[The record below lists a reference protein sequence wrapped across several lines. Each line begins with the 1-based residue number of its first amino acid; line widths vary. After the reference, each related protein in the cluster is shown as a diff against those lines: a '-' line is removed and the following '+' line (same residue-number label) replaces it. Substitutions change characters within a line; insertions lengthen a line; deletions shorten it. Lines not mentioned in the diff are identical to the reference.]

1 LCTITRFAASVEGSP
16 ALSAPPAPAR
26 DIELFAGRP
35 PVRLDPQRTAPVGW
49 WPAVLVMLIALLDRI
64 ETNLVAGA
72 LPALQAEWGFSD
84 TWAGAI
90 PGAAAIA
97 GIILLLP
104 AGHLA
109 DRANRTKVLAGVV
122 AAWSFITLGS
132 ALAPTF
138 AVFFLTRVVLGAA
151 DQIDTPAASS
161 LLADYYPPR
170 SRGKVY
176 GLQRMAYFSG
186 LPLGVLLG
194 GVLTQAFG
202 WRSAFLLAAFPGL
215 LIAAGCWALREPIR
229 GVMDRLDPSRPT
241 APEDAPGPAAITAAA
256 QSGSLIGRMATCLRT
271 PTVRLLCGGMPAL
284 FLGLAGIFFWLP
296 SYFERTHGLGEAA
309 AGGITAGIGFVGIV
323 GGITLGAW
331 AGDRWHGRRAGWRI
345 TLGGGAMLSGT
356 VAFAVALAV
365 PGLAAQAVL
374 FNLANLLI
382 SAALPNLTA
391 AYADVLPATRR
402 GIGFA
407 LLQFLLVLG
416 GAMGP
421 LLVGAASDLTGSLAT
436 AWYAL
441 LVPMLAGSAV
451 ILRARR
457 HQDADTRAAW
467 R

>member
-1 LCTITRFAASVEGSP
+1 MGRAAP
-16 ALSAPPAPAR
+16 L
-26 DIELFAGRP
+26 
-35 PVRLDPQRTAPVGW
+35 GW
-49 WPAVLVMLIALLDRI
+49 WPAILLMLIALLDRI

-72 LPALQAEWGFSD
+72 LPALQAEWGFND
-84 TWAGAI
+84 TLAGAI
-90 PGAAAIA
+90 PGAASIA
-97 GIILLLP
+97 GLLLLLP

-109 DRANRTKVLAGVV
+109 DRANRTKVLAVVV
-122 AAWSFITLGS
+122 AIWSVITVGA

-138 AVFFLTRVVLGAA
+138 AVFFLMRIVLGAA
-151 DQIDTPAASS
+151 DQIDTPVASS

-170 SRGKVY
+170 ARGKVY

-202 WRSAFLLAAFPGL
+202 WRFAFFLAALPGL
-215 LIAAGCWALREPIR
+215 LIAAGCWFLREPIR
-229 GVMDRLDPSRPT
+229 GAMDRLHAGEASTVPDG
-241 APEDAPGPAAITAAA
+241 PGAEAITTAARV
-256 QSGSLIGRMATCLRT
+256 SGGTGLLGPMLSCLRI
-271 PTVRLLCGGMPAL
+271 PTVRLLCAGMPAL

-296 SYFERTHGLGEAA
+296 SYFERTHALGEAA

-331 AGDRWHGRRAGWRI
+331 LGDRWHGHRPGWRI
-345 TLGGGAMLSGT
+345 TVGGGAMIAGT
-356 VAFAVALAV
+356 VAFGVALAV
-365 PGLAAQAVL
+365 PGLVAQAAL
-374 FNLANLLI
+374 FNVANMCI

-391 AYADVLPATRR
+391 AFADVLPANRR

-416 GAMGP
+416 GALGP

-441 LVPMLAGSAV
+441 LVPMLVGAL
-451 ILRARR
+451 ILMRARH
-457 HQDADTRAAW
+457 HQEADTARALSSGAGA
-467 R
+467 RS